1 MGQQT
6 MKAPKMSERETF
18 GEQMREFLRRNF
30 NWFLA
35 AGFALLLLQDIFG
48 THGVLAMR
56 RTQQEA
62 TKIRMEINQL
72 DDENRKLQE
81 RVKALKSDPATIER
95 IARQEMHLY
104 RPGELVFETHTD
116 RGGNLNAPLPSSA
129 PAVNSNSPQLPA
141 ACEES
146 KQAPRRRVPSSGCAP
161 EKAKPLPQK

>member
-1 MGQQT
+1 MKPPQT
-6 MKAPKMSERETF
+6 NQRETF
-18 GEQMREFLRRNF
+18 IEQMREFLRRNF

-62 TKIRMEINQL
+62 AKIRKEINQL
-72 DDENRKLQE
+72 DDENRKLQD

-104 RPGELVFETHTD
+104 RPGELVFETHADSTD
-116 RGGNLNAPLPSSA
+116 KSSAPLPPGAPPGNPNSA
-129 PAVNSNSPQLPA
+129 QPPA

-146 KQAPRRRVPSSGCAP
+146 KQAPQHRAPSSACAP
-161 EKAKPLPQK
+161 ARAKPLPQK